1 MPCFTIILRRLRH
14 WLTPGIMASS
24 LFLAGSGKAQPP
36 FTDILFGHYETHVDY
51 DNDAG
56 QFEFHVSYNPT
67 GDYSNGASDVRMNAA
82 NNRFV
87 ASPAC
92 QTTFTNAF
100 AEIATPGSVGW
111 IMPQISVVGAPY
123 MGVRAIFSDGLF
135 YDYFMGNYFPSGVG
149 SIRYT
154 VESVTGT
161 GPAAG
166 GYFGM
171 YVDSFGE
178 PYFLVNTK
186 PGSGAPNEVQTL
198 TPNAHEHFAWVF
210 TKPGSYDLTIR
221 ATGKL
226 LSDDSMKT
234 GTGVYH
240 FNVPFSS
247 RLSGSGTLARLG
259 YDSATADWHLLL
271 EDPANNV
278 AYRANQGFLEAPS
291 PTRRMP
297 LVFSALG
304 SNAANVVGQTLAKAG
319 SGIPAAA
326 LQGDTVAVR
335 LVTVEGPGQFSLLDS
350 SGTTALM
357 NSADGISAADSINVS
372 RAANLPTQLAFTA
385 EGLYRVSF
393 VMSGINAGGQPV
405 SSATIT
411 LVCGVGLT
419 ADHTYA
425 QWADSF
431 ERSAGLTAGALSNP
445 QADADADGL
454 RNGHEFQLFWHGFN
468 PTKADGNLSP
478 VPGIKEGYL
487 AVDFLRDTFKDRLDG
502 TGMQISA
509 ALSSNLTSWTTR
521 TVSEAGFPLD
531 AYETG
536 AELGNAL
543 GRIMWRRLRIPNPA
557 ITARGFGRFNL
568 LVP

>member
-1 MPCFTIILRRLRH
+1 MRRAGR
-14 WLTPGIMASS
+14 WLIPPMMTLCLLTVTAV
-24 LFLAGSGKAQPP
+24 KAHSQ

-56 QFEFHVSYNPT
+56 QFEFYVSYNPT

-82 NNRFV
+82 NYRFV
-87 ASPAC
+87 APPAC

-100 AEIATPGSVGW
+100 AEIATPGTKGW

-123 MGVRAIFSDGLF
+123 LGVRAIFSDGLF
-135 YDYFMGNYFPSGVG
+135 YDYFMGNYFASGVG
-149 SIRYT
+149 SIRYR

-226 LSDDSMKT
+226 LSNNTMKT

-247 RLSGSGTLARLG
+247 RLSGSSTLARLG
-259 YDSATADWHLLL
+259 YGSTTADWHILL
-271 EDPANNV
+271 EDPTNNV
-278 AYRANQGFLEAPS
+278 AYRSNQGFLEVPS
-291 PTRRMP
+291 PSRRMP
-297 LVFSALG
+297 LAFSALG
-304 SNAANVVGQTLAKAG
+304 STVANIVGQTLAKA
-319 SGIPAAA
+319 SNGIPAGV
-326 LQGDTVAVR
+326 LQGNSVSVR
-335 LVTVEGPGQFSLLDS
+335 LVSVEGPGHFSLLDS
-350 SGTTALM
+350 GGTIVLM

-372 RAANLPTQLAFTA
+372 RAANLATQLSFTA
-385 EGLYRVSF
+385 NGLYRLSF
-393 VMSGINAGGQPV
+393 ALAGTSAGGQAV
-405 SSATIT
+405 SSTTIS

-431 ERSAGLTAGALSNP
+431 ERTAGLTTGALTNP
-445 QADADADGL
+445 QADQDADGFK
-454 RNGHEFQLFWHGFN
+454 NGHEFQLFWHGFN
-468 PTKADGNLSP
+468 PTRADGNLCP
-478 VPGIKEGYL
+478 VPGIKDGYL
-487 AVDFLRDTFKDRLDG
+487 ALDFLRDTFKDRLDG
-502 TGMQISA
+502 TGMQLNA
-509 ALSSNLTSWTTR
+509 ALSSNLTSWTIR
-521 TVSEAGFPLD
+521 TVAEPGYPLD

-543 GRIMWRRLRIPNPA
+543 GKIMWRRLRIPHPT
-557 ITARGFGRFNL
+557 ITTRGFGRFNL
-568 LVP
+568 LTP

>member
-1 MPCFTIILRRLRH
+1 MRRTCR
-14 WLTPGIMASS
+14 WLSAIIMAACLLSAS
-24 LFLAGSGKAQPP
+24 AGKAQSP

-51 DNDAG
+51 DDEAG

-82 NNRFV
+82 GYRFV
-87 ASPAC
+87 ASPSC

-100 AEIATPGSVGW
+100 AEIATPGSTGW
-111 IMPQISVVGAPY
+111 IMPQVNQVGAPY
-123 MGVRAIFSDGLF
+123 LGVRAIFQDGIF
-135 YDYFMGNYFPSGVG
+135 YDYFMGNYSNFTGVG

-154 VESVTGT
+154 VESVSGT

-226 LSDDSMKT
+226 LSNDSIKSN
-234 GTGVYH
+234 TGVFH

-247 RLSGSGTLARLG
+247 RLSGSSTVARLG
-259 YDSATADWHLLL
+259 HDSATADWHLLL
-271 EDPANNV
+271 EDPANGV
-278 AYRANQGFLEAPS
+278 AYRSNQGFMEVPS
-291 PTRRMP
+291 PLRRMP
-297 LVFSALG
+297 LTFSALG
-304 SNAANVVGQTLAKAG
+304 SSAANIVGQTLAKAG
-319 SGIPAAA
+319 AGIPAGA
-326 LQGDTVAVR
+326 LQGNTVAVR
-335 LVTVEGPGQFSLLDS
+335 LVSVEGPGQFSLLNS
-350 SGTTALM
+350 AGTTTLM
-357 NSADGISAADSINVS
+357 SSADGISAADSINIT
-372 RAANLPTQLAFTA
+372 RAADLATQLSFTA
-385 EGLYRVSF
+385 DGLYRLSLVLSAT
-393 VMSGINAGGQPV
+393 SSGGQAV
-405 SSATIT
+405 SSSTIT

-419 ADHTYA
+419 ADHSYA
-425 QWADSF
+425 QWANSF
-431 ERSAGLTAGALSNP
+431 ERTAGLAAGALASP
-445 QADADADGL
+445 QGDTDADGFK
-454 RNGHEFQLFWHGFN
+454 NGHEFQLFWHGFN
-468 PTKADGNLSP
+468 PTKADGNLCP
-478 VPGIKEGYL
+478 VPGIKGGYL
-487 AVDFLRDTFKDRLDG
+487 ALDFLRDTFKDRLNG
-502 TGMQISA
+502 TGMQINA

-521 TVSEAGFPLD
+521 TVSEAGYPLD

-543 GRIMWRRLRIPNPA
+543 GRIMLRRLRIPNPPV
-557 ITARGFGRFNL
+557 TTRGFGRFSL
-568 LVP
+568 LSP